1 MQAWSFCTEQDEK
14 APRQGVSRQQV
25 TNGVVK
31 SLQLIGVDT
40 THFSGMSMRIGGLS
54 APFSARIPREVMH
67 LQSGHEDKSAMEG
80 YMRPEDP
87 SVWYDSFAAFKL

>member
-1 MQAWSFCTEQDEK
+1 MLV
-14 APRQGVSRQQV
+14 PLPGQGVSRQQV

-54 APFSARIPREVMH
+54 ASFSAQIPTAVMH
-67 LQSGHEDKSAMEG
+67 LQSGHENKSAMEG

-87 SVWYDSFAAFKL
+87 SVWYGSFAAFKL